1 MYAHRTMEEIITT
14 FGIDWRLIAIQI
26 FNFGLLLALLSYF
39 LYTPLLKLLDD
50 RRKLVEKG
58 VADAKDAATARE
70 NAETEKGQ
78 ILKKAVTEAGDI
90 VKRGEEA
97 AEREATGIVSDAH
110 AQSNRIVKDGE
121 VKAAALADSIRKSTE
136 AEIAKVAI
144 LAAEKI
150 LKERV

>member
-1 MYAHRTMEEIITT
+1 MDQIITT

-39 LYTPLLKLLDD
+39 LYTPVLKMIDD
-50 RRKLVEKG
+50 RRKLIEKG
-58 VADAKDAATARE
+58 VTDAKNAALARE
-70 NAETEKGQ
+70 NAEKEKGEV
-78 ILKKAVTEAGDI
+78 LKKAVVEAGDI

-97 AEREATGIVSDAH
+97 AEREAANIVKGAH
-110 AQSNRIVKDGE
+110 EQSTRIVKDGE
-121 VKAAALADSIRKSTE
+121 SKAVALAESIRKSTE

-150 LKERV
+150 LKERA